1 MIGGH
6 DKHKLFRDAQRG
18 RYIERCPF
26 FRYVANSAVDG
37 AAAELY
43 FSGLQYAMS
52 SGSAVLVHSAS
63 LPGKAY
69 AGCLTCFLN
78 AARRNTAS
86 APSAA
91 HRDNE

>member
-6 DKHKLFRDAQRG
+6 DKHKPLRDAERG
-18 RYIERCPF
+18 RYLECGPF

-37 AAAELY
+37 VAAELY
-43 FSGLQYAMS
+43 FSSLQYAMS

-69 AGCLTCFLN
+69 AACLTCFLN

-86 APSAA
+86 TRVGAF
-91 HRDNE
+91 